1 MKIKQTLGIVL
12 TVTGVMFA
20 PVPVAQGQDL
30 DPDEVRAALDGAIR
44 YLKNTQKQDGAWEEF
59 REYPGG
65 TTALCTLALLSA
77 GLTKDDPAVHR
88 ALFYLRQFPPEG
100 GKTYTVALQTM
111 VYAMA
116 DPQRD
121 KLLIQRN
128 VAWLEAAQIKGSGTP
143 GYNGGW
149 SYDISGGVPDNS
161 NVQYAILG
169 LYEAERAGAL
179 VKPETWQA
187 AKSYLEGC
195 QKADGSW
202 YYRPLVTEGSLT
214 MTSAGVASL
223 IMINGVLGGRAAFVR
238 DGEIYC
244 CQPDDNPGEANI
256 NKGLAWLTQRFT
268 TWPGTWNYYYL
279 YGLERVGRL
288 SALRWIG
295 LHDWFREGTRTL
307 LLKKGPVANYWT
319 GDRNSGETYNHI
331 ATAYALLFLAK
342 GRRPILI
349 SKGQYADDAS
359 WKRHPNDLHHL
370 TQFAERQWRLEM
382 SWQVIDIRRATVD
395 DLLQT
400 PVLFLCGDK
409 NLLSGTPQQRRLL
422 VDNLR
427 AYIDRGGFIFAEAN
441 PEDDTFDSGFRQLM
455 REVFDNDPDYDLRLL
470 GEDHPIWTIEMT
482 IPVEHVRELL
492 GIDYGC
498 RTSVVYVPPY
508 RNIRTDR
515 ARPVPP
521 SLSCLW
527 ELQRFHQRGET
538 YPEAVQEQI
547 DAALGI
553 GLNVLAYATGRSP
566 RFKYDMPTTAGE
578 RIDNY
583 VIGRG
588 NRIQVAMLDLQGN
601 VNSAPRAIP
610 KLLDRLATQ
619 MKLPVDVRSIKIT
632 LDEDEIFN
640 YPILFM
646 HGRNAVEMT
655 DAQRD
660 RLRRYIDNGGFL
672 FVNAICSSKPFT
684 ESFRREMATIFPNRK
699 MTKLAPNDPLL
710 TDACGGFNLPTL
722 TLRTPQRIDG
732 HRTEIVNVPITPEL
746 EGIAFDTGTNLAT
759 TGNGRWRVLFSPYD
773 LSCALEE
780 MSGSLQCQGYT
791 QDDAFKLALNAIL
804 YAIEYF

>member
-1 MKIKQTLGIVL
+1 MTLKQTLV
-12 TVTGVMFA
+12 VTLLIAGCLFLQGRV
-20 PVPVAQGQDL
+20 VHGQDI
-30 DPDEVRAALDGAIR
+30 DPDEVREAIDGAIR
-44 YLKNTQKQDGAWEEF
+44 YLKNTQKTNGSWDEVREHPYGASS
-59 REYPGG
+59 
-65 TTALCTLALLSA
+65 LCALALLSA
-77 GLTKDDPAVHR
+77 GLTKDDPAVNR
-88 ALFYLRQFPPEG
+88 ALIYLRQFQPEG
-100 GKTYTVALQTM
+100 GKVYDVALQTL

-116 DPQRD
+116 NPERD
-121 KLLIQRN
+121 KPLIQQN

-149 SYDISGGVPDNS
+149 SYNISGGVPDNS
-161 NVQYAILG
+161 NTQYAILG
-169 LYEAERAGAL
+169 LFEAERVGAI

-187 AKSYLEGC
+187 AKTYMENC
-195 QKADGSW
+195 QNGDGSW
-202 YYRPLVTEGSLT
+202 YYNPTGRLEGTLT
-214 MTSAGVASL
+214 MTSAGVANL
-223 IMINGVLGGRAAFVR
+223 MMINGVLGSRAAYVQN
-238 DGEIYC
+238 GNVYC
-244 CQPDDNPGEANI
+244 CQPDENPVEDKI
-256 NKGLAWLTQRFT
+256 TKGLAWLTRRFT

-279 YGLERVGRL
+279 YGIERVGRL
-288 SALRWIG
+288 SAFRFIG
-295 LHDWFREGTRTL
+295 QHDWFREGTRTL
-307 LLKKGPVANYWT
+307 LLRKGAVANNWK
-319 GDRNSGETYNHI
+319 GEALNETFDHI

-342 GRRPILI
+342 GRRPILV

-370 TQFAERQWRLEM
+370 TQFAEGQWRLEM
-382 SWQVIDIRRATVD
+382 SWQVIDLRRATVD

-409 NLLSGTPQQRRLL
+409 NMLTGTPQQLRQLA
-422 VDNLR
+422 DNLR
-427 AYIDRGGFIFAEAN
+427 AYIERGGFIFAEAN
-441 PEDDTFDSGFRQLM
+441 TEDDTFDIGFRQLM
-455 REVFDNDPDYDLRLL
+455 RDVFDDDPEYELRLL
-470 GEDHPIWTIEMT
+470 GADHPIWTIELT
-482 IPVEHVRELL
+482 IPVEQMRKLE

-508 RNIRTDR
+508 RNIRTDPV
-515 ARPVPP
+515 RPVPP

-527 ELQRFHQRGET
+527 ELQRFHQRGEP
-538 YPEAVQEQI
+538 YPEHVQDQI

-566 RFKYDMPTTAGE
+566 RFKYEMPTTAEQKLNDYQG
-578 RIDNY
+578 
-583 VIGRG
+583 GRG

-601 VNSAPRAIP
+601 ANSAPRAIP
-610 KLLDRLATQ
+610 KLLGWLATQ
-619 MKLPVDVRSIKIT
+619 MKLPVDVRPIKIT
-632 LDEDEIFN
+632 LDDDEIFD

-646 HGRNAVEMT
+646 HGRNAIEMT

-699 MTKLAPNDPLL
+699 LTKLAAGDPLL

-722 TLRTPQRIDG
+722 TLRTPQRIEG
-732 HRTEIVNVPITPEL
+732 RRTEIVNVPITPEL
-746 EGIAFDTGTNLAT
+746 EGVAFDGH
-759 TGNGRWRVLFSPYD
+759 WRVVFSPYD

-791 QDDAFKLALNAIL
+791 QEDAFKLALNAIL